1 MKTVVLLILAVGA
14 VTGLTLAAT
23 SAWGQDGVTP
33 PAPPAIGSKLPAIE
47 LETLAGK
54 KLGLDKLAG
63 KPFLLVF
70 FTTYSPEC
78 GAQMPLL
85 QEIYAANRES
95 GLAVIAIS
103 CDQGGRAVVESFRDH
118 HKMTFQVALFSLD
131 AIQKLGVKM
140 VPTLLAVDARGIL
153 RQRHDGYTDAT
164 GLRKTVAALL
174 ANKQ

>member
-1 MKTVVLLILAVGA
+1 MKPSLVSAVVVLAL
-14 VTGLTLAAT
+14 LTLAAAST
-23 SAWGQDGVTP
+23 RGQDGAGTP
-33 PAPPAIGSKLPAIE
+33 TPPAIGSKLPAIG

-54 KLGLDKLAG
+54 KLSLDKLGA
-63 KPFLLVF
+63 KPFILAF

-85 QEIYAANRES
+85 QEVYDANRDS
-95 GLAVIAIS
+95 GLQIILIS

-118 HKMTFQVALFSLD
+118 HKVSFQVALFSLE

-140 VPTLLAVDARGIL
+140 VPTLLAVDAGGIL
-153 RQRHDGYTDAT
+153 RQRHNGYTDAT

-174 ANKQ
+174 TNKR